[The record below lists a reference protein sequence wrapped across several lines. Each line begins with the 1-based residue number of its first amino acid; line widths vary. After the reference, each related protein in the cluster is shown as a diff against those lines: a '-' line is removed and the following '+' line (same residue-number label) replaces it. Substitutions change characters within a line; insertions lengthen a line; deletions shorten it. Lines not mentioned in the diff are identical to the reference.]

1 LTEGEQHWRKQVITF
16 FGCTAN
22 LMLAVAGASLAAAM
36 GVRTSDSKSLI
47 PPLVCV
53 AFQAYVSLLPLLAA
67 REPTG
72 TSPCM
77 PPHKTPN

>member
-1 LTEGEQHWRKQVITF
+1 MLLGAETSKPRLTEGEQHWRKQVITF

-47 PPLVCV
+47 TPLVCV
-53 AFQAYVSLLPLLAA
+53 AFQA
-67 REPTG
+67 
-72 TSPCM
+72 
-77 PPHKTPN
+77 